1 MTRAIGVDIGGTQTR
16 VGTVEEGRILVRRA
30 FPTRGIQ
37 EVVTAI
43 REALAETG
51 WTGPTTIGV
60 GAPAPM
66 DMRAGRIL
74 GCPNLPH
81 WNGVEVVRE
90 LENAFGYPVY
100 LANDATCAAIG
111 ELAFGHRAR
120 DFVYLTWST
129 GIGGGIVSG
138 GRVAW
143 GTTGQAGEIG
153 HMVLRPD
160 GPLCRCGKQGCL
172 EAIASGV
179 GIARMAQERFG
190 QLSAQK
196 VVERAQAGDPVA
208 GDIVTAACQAL
219 GQGIAIL
226 WELLDPELIVLGG
239 GLTGSWGFL
248 GPQVVAAARRMARS
262 EPRIELTPL
271 GDDVGLLGAAA
282 LPAHYPPAW
291 RAA

>member
-1 MTRAIGVDIGGTQTR
+1 
-16 VGTVEEGRILVRRA
+16 VGAVEEGRILTRRA
-30 FPTRGIQ
+30 FPTRGIR

-51 WTGPTTIGV
+51 WTQPDTIGV

-66 DMRAGRIL
+66 DMRTGRIL

-90 LENAFGYPVY
+90 LGNAFGCPVY

-111 ELAFGHRAR
+111 ELAFGYRAR
-120 DFVYLTWST
+120 DFVYITWST
-129 GIGGGIVSG
+129 GIGGGVVTG

-143 GTTGQAGEIG
+143 GATGQAGEIG
-153 HMVLRPD
+153 HMVLRLD

-190 QLSAQK
+190 QDLSAQR
-196 VVERAQAGDPVA
+196 VIERAEGGDPVA
-208 GDIVTAACQAL
+208 GDIVATACQAL

-226 WELLDPELIVLGG
+226 WEILEPELIVLGG

-248 GPQVVAAARRMARS
+248 GPPVVAAARRMARCV
-262 EPRIELTPL
+262 PRVELTRL
-271 GDDVGLLGAAA
+271 GDDVGLLGAVA
-282 LPAHYPPAW
+282 LPAYFPTEWLPS
-291 RAA
+291 